1 MYFVWQVEPIMCSEV
16 RKENRSWGENRCFQ
30 NYQPHWRLSVNFD
43 TWGNFFGAG
52 FLNWSRVSLHSYVL
66 HTVQPPTH
74 MVSTKRK
81 PNHPSESSH
90 QMPDIE
96 GESMLVQAQSIIVRM
111 ITIIWWQQWRSWWWL
126 GWWWWL
132 APNIDGDGMLLQVQ
146 DRKYWSRPTPTT
158 MCTTC
163 NTVQKYKL
171 FCTLTITKKYK
182 IFCTP
187 CTNIYKKVQNI
198 LHTRH

>member
-1 MYFVWQVEPIMCSEV
+1 
-16 RKENRSWGENRCFQ
+16 
-30 NYQPHWRLSVNFD
+30 
-43 TWGNFFGAG
+43 
-52 FLNWSRVSLHSYVL
+52 
-66 HTVQPPTH
+66 
-74 MVSTKRK
+74 
-81 PNHPSESSH
+81 
-90 QMPDIE
+90 
-96 GESMLVQAQSIIVRM
+96 MLVQAQSIIVRM

-126 GWWWWL
+126 GWWWWWL

-171 FCTLTITKKYK
+171 FCTLTFTKKYK

-198 LHTRH
+198 EVHKCTTVLLLCSVHTSLPQARAQCARHFKSTNNTVQKYSIYYGYAQQYITKFETQFTTIHCQALIFCSMAISSSV